1 MLHLLHDND
10 LEFHVTEVSKKE
22 IELRIED
29 EDYSL
34 ADILRH
40 ELLAIED
47 VEFAGIQPPHPLL
60 RRLVIRVR
68 AKKGSPM
75 KHIEEGALR
84 AAKRVKELREAAE
97 KVLPLAQQKKAH
109 QSR

>member
-1 MLHLLHDND
+1 M
-10 LEFHVTEVSKKE
+10 EFQVTKISKKE

-34 ADILRH
+34 ADVLRQ
-40 ELLAIED
+40 ELLTSEEVD
-47 VEFAGIQPPHPLL
+47 FAGVMPPHPLL

-68 AKKGSPM
+68 SKKGSPM
-75 KHIEEGALR
+75 KCIEEGALR

-97 KVLPLAQQKKAH
+97 KTL
-109 QSR
+109 S

>member
-1 MLHLLHDND
+1 MLHLLLNNVA
-10 LEFHVTEVSKKE
+10 EFQVTEVSKRE

-29 EDYSL
+29 EDYSI

-40 ELLAIED
+40 ELVSMED
-47 VEFAGIQPPHPLL
+47 VEFAGIKPPHPLL
-60 RRLVIRVR
+60 RRVVIRVR

-75 KHIEEGALR
+75 KCIEEGALR

-97 KVLPLAQQKKAH
+97 KALP
-109 QSR
+109 